1 MLPRHAFS
9 VRDAARAGDVWRAF
23 QEVAVEGSSRAGWPP
38 LRYRSE
44 GAAFVM
50 RTMTVVHHREALYG
64 EPLTARTWVRRFR
77 REMLSTREVRLTSSR
92 GKIASGTQEWVH
104 VSKELAPTRASKEL
118 TDAFPV
124 IDVEGETAAELPSF
138 DALEG
143 PTHTFEFEA
152 WHTWMDPLDHVN
164 HPAYVDFVDEATSR
178 VMADAGLPPVQLRP
192 IAEKVTYTRGVI
204 ARETVRIETRPI
216 GRIADAVVLAHEV
229 FVGDASCAKI
239 TTVRDLAEGSGLVE
253 AFATV

>member
-23 QEVAVEGSSRAGWPP
+23 QEVAVEGSTRAGWPP

-77 REMLSTREVRLTSSR
+77 REMLSTREVRLASSR
-92 GKIASGTQEWVH
+92 GPIASGTQEWVH
-104 VSKELAPTRASKEL
+104 VSKDLAPTRASKAL
-118 TDAFPV
+118 VDAFPV
-124 IDVEGETAAELPSF
+124 VEVEGEQPAELPKHVPL
-138 DALEG
+138 DG
-143 PTHTFEFEA
+143 PVHVFELEA

-164 HPAYVDFVDEATSR
+164 HPAYVDFCDEASSR
-178 VMADAGLPPVQLRP
+178 VISDAGLIPVQLRP
-192 IAEKVTYTRGVI
+192 LAEKVTYTRGVV
-204 ARETVRIETRPI
+204 ARERVRVETKRI
-216 GRIADAVVLAHEV
+216 GSLGSAVVLEHALT
-229 FVGDASCAKI
+229 VGDAACAKV
-239 TTVRDLAEGSGLVE
+239 TTVRDLANGEDLISVFG
-253 AFATV
+253 

>member
-50 RTMTVVHHREALYG
+50 RTMTVVHHLEALYG

-77 REMLSTREVRLTSSR
+77 REMLSTREVRLGSSR
-92 GKIASGTQEWVH
+92 GPIASGTQEWVH
-104 VSKELAPTRASKEL
+104 VSKELSPTRASKEL
-118 TDAFPV
+118 VDAFPV
-124 IDVEGETAAELPSF
+124 IDIDGETPATLPEF
-138 DALEG
+138 EPMEG
-143 PTHTFEFEA
+143 PSHTFEFDA
-152 WHTWMDPLDHVN
+152 WWTWMDPLDHVN
-164 HPAYVDFVDEATSR
+164 HPAYVDFCDEAICR
-178 VMADAGLPPVQLRP
+178 VVAKAGLKPVQLRP
-192 IAEKVTYTRGVI
+192 LAEKVTYTRGVV
-204 ARETVRIETRPI
+204 ATERVRIETRRI
-216 GRIADAVVLAHEV
+216 GRHADAVVLGHEV

-239 TTVRDLAEGSGLVE
+239 TTVRDLANGGALVN
-253 AFATV
+253 AFD